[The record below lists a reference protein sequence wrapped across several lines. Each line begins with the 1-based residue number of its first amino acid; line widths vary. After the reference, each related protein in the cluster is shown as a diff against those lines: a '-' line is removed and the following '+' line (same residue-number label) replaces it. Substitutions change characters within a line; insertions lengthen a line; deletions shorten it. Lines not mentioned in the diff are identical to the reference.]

1 MAFCSVS
8 SLTVT
13 DFDVDCKKESQ
24 RCKRCWSRRYGRAP
38 ARRSPVGSGPH
49 QPPCILEYS
58 LSEAGSGRAL
68 ELVQRTTH
76 GGYTGAS
83 ADNLM
88 AVTYSG
94 YIQRILIF
102 AFIYLSHQWDAVLPI
117 REEKINAP
125 SGVTAGSRQYCRRR
139 PLGGPRLS
147 PGANQPLHV
156 TVKM

>member
-1 MAFCSVS
+1 MRVFS
-8 SLTVT
+8 T
-13 DFDVDCKKESQ
+13 
-24 RCKRCWSRRYGRAP
+24 
-38 ARRSPVGSGPH
+38 RSPF
-49 QPPCILEYS
+49 
-58 LSEAGSGRAL
+58 RAL

-102 AFIYLSHQWDAVLPI
+102 AFIYLSHQWDTVLPI

-125 SGVTAGSRQYCRRR
+125 SGVTAGSCSTAGVDPWVGRGC
-139 PLGGPRLS
+139 PPGPTSRY
-147 PGANQPLHV
+147 
-156 TVKM
+156 M